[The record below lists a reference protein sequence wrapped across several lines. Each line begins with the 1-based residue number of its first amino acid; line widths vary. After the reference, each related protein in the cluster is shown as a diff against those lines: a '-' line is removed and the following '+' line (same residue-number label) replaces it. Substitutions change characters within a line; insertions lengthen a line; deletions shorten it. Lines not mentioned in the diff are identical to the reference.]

1 MKRLNGS
8 KKLLYALTD
17 AKDLYIQDAI
27 EFANNAKTK
36 RRGEI
41 IPFHQAIRI
50 AGTVAAC
57 FVLIFVGYNL
67 ININH
72 NTEPEGDAVTDVNPY
87 QVVAELTEAEAMTGF
102 EMEIPDTEEP
112 YSKIVITVI
121 DGNMIEVAYNTAD
134 DTGMEYYIRKAEG
147 VEDVS
152 GDYNEYAQTEIE
164 KVGDI
169 NVTLKG
175 DDNSWSVATW
185 SSYGYTYAIGCQNHP
200 MAKEQILALVQKTK

>member
-17 AKDLYIQDAI
+17 AKDLYIQDAM

-36 RRGEI
+36 SRGEI
-41 IPFHQAIRI
+41 IPFRQAIRI

-57 FVLIFVGYNL
+57 FVLILVGYNL
-67 ININH
+67 ISINH
-72 NTEPEGDAVTDVNPY
+72 NTEPEGDAITDVNPY
-87 QVVAELTEAEAMTGF
+87 QEVAELSEAEAMTGF

-134 DTGMEYYIRKAEG
+134 DTDMGYYIRKAEG
-147 VEDVS
+147 AENVS
-152 GDYNEYAQTEIE
+152 GDSNEYAQTEIE
-164 KVGDI
+164 KVGDTD
-169 NVTLKG
+169 VTLKG

-185 SSYGYTYAIGCQNHP
+185 SSDGYTYAIGCQNHP
-200 MAKEQILALVQKTK
+200 MTKEQILALVQKTK